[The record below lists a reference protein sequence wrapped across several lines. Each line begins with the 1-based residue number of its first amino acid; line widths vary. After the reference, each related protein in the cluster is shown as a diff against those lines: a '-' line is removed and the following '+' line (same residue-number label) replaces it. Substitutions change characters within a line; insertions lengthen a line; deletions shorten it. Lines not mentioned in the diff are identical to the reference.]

1 MKDKDGRENA
11 AARVLDAEPEDDT
24 GGCCGDDGTL
34 PAPDKEGAVSLRR
47 GRLWSCKAFA
57 KAFSCVRT
65 KWARCLMNCWPSSE
79 SISPDTCGFLGDFLW
94 SGITSRNWEEWWRW
108 IRSLIKYYGR
118 G

>member
-1 MKDKDGRENA
+1 MKDKDGREKA
-11 AARVLDAEPEDDT
+11 AARVLDAELEDDT
-24 GGCCGDDGTL
+24 GGCCGDDGIL

-79 SISPDTCGFLGDFLW
+79 SISPDTCGFLAISFGVVLLLEIGR
-94 SGITSRNWEEWWRW
+94 SWWRW